1 MSELHQ
7 HPALPVGEPSA
18 AADDARPGNWQSFVA
33 AVQFLTRV
41 RLGGSSYVASAAL
54 RQAPIFFP
62 LVGTLIGL
70 STAGAVALGG
80 LFWPAWLA
88 VSLALAFEARL
99 TGALHEDALADFCDA
114 FGGGWTRE
122 QTLEILKDSRI
133 GSYGATALI
142 LGILL
147 RAGAIIWL
155 ASQYAFWTWGAAIVA
170 AATASR
176 WIAVLAMVCVAPVSH
191 RESLARDVGARLGMR
206 DLLVASLWGLPGV
219 LPFGIMSPLHAAASC
234 LVVAPLVWWLLRGIE
249 RRLGGITGDCLGF
262 LTFVSQVAILLVAAA
277 RLDFWKALP

>member
-1 MSELHQ
+1 MSELQ
-7 HPALPVGEPSA
+7 KNPAVPVGDPSA
-18 AADDARPGNWQSFVA
+18 PPADAPSGNWQSFVA
-33 AVQFLTRV
+33 AAQFLTRV
-41 RLGGSSYVASAAL
+41 PLRRSSHVAGAAL
-54 RQAPIFFP
+54 RKSPIFFP

-70 STAGAVALGG
+70 STAGVVALGG

-88 VSLALAFEARL
+88 VSLGLAFEARL

-133 GSYGATALI
+133 GSYGAVALI

-147 RAGAIIWL
+147 RAGAMIFL
-155 ASQYAFWTWGAAIVA
+155 ASQYGFWTWGAAIVA

-206 DLLVASLWGLPGV
+206 DLLIAGLWGLPGV
-219 LPFGIMSPLHAAASC
+219 LPFAIISPLHAAASC
-234 LVVAPLVWWLLRGIE
+234 LVVAPLVWWLLQGIE

-277 RLDFWKALP
+277 QLDFWKALP